1 MPTWSVHLYVHDGF
15 ISFDI
20 SDAHS
25 NDEQVKAEK
34 ERSINFLNEMSAL
47 LAQDIENYNG
57 KLYGYAKS
65 IFDAR
70 KQKLQVTFLI

>member
-1 MPTWSVHLYVHDGF
+1 
-15 ISFDI
+15 
-20 SDAHS
+20 
-25 NDEQVKAEK
+25 
-34 ERSINFLNEMSAL
+34 MSAL

-70 KQKLQVTFLI
+70 KQKLQADRDRLKNIL